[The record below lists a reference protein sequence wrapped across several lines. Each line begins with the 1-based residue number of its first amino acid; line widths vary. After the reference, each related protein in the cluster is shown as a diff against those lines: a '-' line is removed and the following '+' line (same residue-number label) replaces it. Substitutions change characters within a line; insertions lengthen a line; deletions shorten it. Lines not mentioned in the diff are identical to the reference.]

1 MKNRPFIFLASLLF
15 ITLVSCN
22 REKSPYIQDGN
33 LRVYYENLS
42 DQDIAYQIIEFWK
55 LNDLLSKD
63 RSDIKIIEHEDTF
76 QLLLII
82 KSEYKDE
89 EPGFEEIHALNDL
102 QEKLNTAL
110 PSFQKKPCE
119 IALSDH
125 QFRIK
130 FVPNPL

>member
-33 LRVYYENLS
+33 LRVHYENLS

-63 RSDIKIIEHEDTF
+63 RSDIKIIEQTDKF

-89 EPGFEEIHALNDL
+89 EPGFEEIRALNDL

-119 IALSDH
+119 IALSDN